1 MFPFYFPIKSTNC
14 GFINIPYLDPMAHG
28 FVTAQGDQQSS
39 KAESEPKEVK
49 AETEE
54 KEEKDLEENNEG

>member
-1 MFPFYFPIKSTNC
+1 M
-14 GFINIPYLDPMAHG
+14 GFG
-28 FVTAQGDQQSS
+28 TAQGDQQSS

-54 KEEKDLEENNEG
+54 KEEKDLEENNEGWRGKAVNGVDPGDLVFRFSRLWNSM